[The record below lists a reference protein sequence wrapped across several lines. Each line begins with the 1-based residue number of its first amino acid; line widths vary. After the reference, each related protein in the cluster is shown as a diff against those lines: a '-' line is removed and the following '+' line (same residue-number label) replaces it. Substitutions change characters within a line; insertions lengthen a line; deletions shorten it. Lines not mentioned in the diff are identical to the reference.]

1 MEEIFF
7 GAESGKEE
15 DEMSTEKETRDNQVK
30 YALAAFLSVLLFV
43 IFYKYS
49 LNQLWSEGIADLKA
63 HAKHAA
69 DIYLDR
75 LWPAWLG
82 RPYLMWH
89 LSAKAFIKFMGMPV
103 EDAAACAN
111 GFYAALTFLIT
122 FWLLDRTASR
132 LAKRDMGIQAALVSA
147 MLGLVMALYVPW
159 FNQYQYEGQFSIN
172 PMFNPT
178 HMAVK
183 PFGLLCF
190 MLAVDLLLSYKEQET
205 LYFTGVKRKKHLFIL
220 FGLFLFLSAFTK
232 PTFMYMLLPAGFG
245 FLLIDLA
252 AALKRKDGSWKK
264 VWGFMWRIG
273 CASIPA
279 VLYLLLEY
287 AAFYLWG
294 GTNDDASVAIYPF
307 LTAWHI
313 YSPDVPRSL
322 RLSMAFP
329 FWMVLT
335 NLVYFWKSVEGRLA
349 MAGYAVGTLEF
360 CFVVETGDKLGHLNF
375 SWPMMSGMLLLWV
388 VSGARLIALT
398 GKSGGKIGT
407 RIIVMVGWILLSIHM
422 FSGLYY
428 INPYQYI
435 I

>member
-190 MLAVDLLLSYKEQET
+190 MLAVDLLLSYKEQEP

-245 FLLIDLA
+245 VLLIDLT

-279 VLYLLLEY
+279 VLYLLVEY

-294 GTNDDASVAIYPF
+294 GTNDDAYVAIYPF